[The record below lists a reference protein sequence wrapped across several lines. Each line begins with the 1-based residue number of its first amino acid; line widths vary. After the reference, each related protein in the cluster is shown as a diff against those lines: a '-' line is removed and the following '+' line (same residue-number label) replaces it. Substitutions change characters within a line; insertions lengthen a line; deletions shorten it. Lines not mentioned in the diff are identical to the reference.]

1 MMSYRCLVVL
11 VLLLN
16 SCPFIHAQQSVNGKI
31 YSATTDSVISAVTV
45 YNKTQKLSSYSGKE
59 GSYSIIA
66 TEGDTLIFSTI
77 GFSPV
82 VLPVQ
87 FHMLLTQYDITMQI
101 KMTTLQ
107 TVKLT
112 SSYRE
117 DSLNRRSYYRSVYKK
132 QPGITGFNT
141 PNGAGV
147 SLSPISYLSSEA
159 KQLRS
164 LKKRLVKEEE
174 DDYIDH
180 SFPAEWV
187 GKLTGLKNDSLSLFM
202 YRYRPSYIFCRK
214 TDRQQML
221 IYVNDKLKD
230 FRKPKKN
237 S

>member
-1 MMSYRCLVVL
+1 MSNRCLVVL

-16 SCPFIHAQQSVNGKI
+16 NCQFIHAQQSVNGKI
-31 YSATTDSVISAVTV
+31 YSATTDSVLSAVTV
-45 YNKTQKLSSYSGKE
+45 YNKTQKLSSYSGKD
-59 GSYSIIA
+59 GSYRIIA
-66 TEGDTLIFSTI
+66 AEGDTLIFSAI
-77 GFSPV
+77 GFTPA
-82 VLPVQ
+82 VLTVQ
-87 FHMLLTQYDITMQI
+87 FHMLLTRYDITMQMKI
-101 KMTTLQ
+101 ATLE

-117 DSLNRRSYYRSVYKK
+117 DSLNRRYYYQSVYKK

-141 PNGAGV
+141 PDGAGV
-147 SLSPISYLSSEA
+147 SLSPISYLSRES

-164 LKKRLVKEEE
+164 LKKRLLKEEE

-187 GKLTGLKNDSLSLFM
+187 GKLTGLKNDSLFLFM

-221 IYVNDKLKD
+221 IYINDKLKE